1 MDGRIPIQKSIQL
14 ITEYMNTTSI
24 LRTEPLSSPFR
35 TEDPFMFCA
44 YHKDHYPKGNEN
56 LGINPDQLKGHSMG
70 SDFDPRLDFRMYHGS
85 DVPGFPY
92 HPHSGFE
99 TVTIAVEGAVDHSD
113 SLGGAGRFMNGD
125 VQWLTAGNGVQHSEM
140 FPLLHTD
147 KDNPFELFQIW
158 LNLPSKSKKVDAH
171 YKMLWSEDIPV
182 VESKDDNGKLTKV
195 NVIAGTLNGTKA
207 LDPNPNSWAADPANE
222 VVILTLKLDAGATFT
237 LPAAQTAVNRNVYF
251 HEGDALSIDGQ
262 NIKNNTRIVLNP
274 STPTT
279 IVNGDKETSLLLLQG
294 KPIGE
299 PVVQYGPFVANT
311 QAELHETMSLYQR
324 TEFGGWPWPM
334 REQVWDKDKGRFAK
348 FADGTEVVR

>member
-1 MDGRIPIQKSIQL
+1 MK
-14 ITEYMNTTSI
+14 THSI
-24 LRTEPLSSPFR
+24 LGAEPLAAPFK

-44 YHKDHYPKGNEN
+44 YHKDAYPKGNES
-56 LGINPDQLKGHSMG
+56 LGVNKDRLAGHSMG
-70 SDFDPRLDFRMYHGS
+70 SDFDPQLDFRMYHGS
-85 DVPGFPY
+85 NVPGFPY

-125 VQWLTAGNGVQHSEM
+125 VQWLTAGKGVQHSEM

-182 VESKDDNGKLTKV
+182 VELKDEKGKLAKV
-195 NVIAGTLNGTKA
+195 KVVAGTLNGTKA
-207 LDPNPNSWAADPANE
+207 LDPNPNSWAADPENE
-222 VVILTLKLDAGATFT
+222 IAIWTIKLEAGATFT
-237 LPAAQTAVNRNVYF
+237 LPSASKAVNRNIYF
-251 HEGDALSIDGQ
+251 HEGTELTIDGQ
-262 NIKNNTRIVLNP
+262 LLN
-274 STPTT
+274 SHARLKLDATQTTT
-279 IVNGDKETSLLLLQG
+279 IENGDEEASILLLQG

-311 QAELHETMSLYQR
+311 EQELHETMALYRQ

-334 REQVWDKDKGRFAK
+334 REQVWDKNKGRFAK
-348 FADGTEVVR
+348 FADGTEVVK

>member
-1 MDGRIPIQKSIQL
+1 MS
-14 ITEYMNTTSI
+14 TTSI
-24 LRTEPLSSPFR
+24 IHIEPLSAPF
-35 TEDPFMFCA
+35 TTQDPFMFCA
-44 YHKDHYPKGNEN
+44 YHKDAYPKGNEN
-56 LGINPDQLKGHSMG
+56 LGLSPEQLRGRNMG
-70 SDFDPRLDFRMYHGS
+70 SDFDPRNDFRMYHGS
-85 DVPGFPY
+85 SVPGFPY

-182 VESKDDNGKLTKV
+182 VELKDNNNKTAKV
-195 NVIAGTLNGTKA
+195 NVIAGSLEGVEA
-207 LDPNPNSWAADPANE
+207 LDPNPNSWAADPEND
-222 VVILTLKLDAGATFT
+222 VTILTIKLEPGASLT
-237 LPAAQTAVNRNVYF
+237 LPSSSKKVHRNIYF
-251 HEGDALSIDGQ
+251 HDGNSLSIEGK
-262 NIKNNTRIVLNP
+262 NIPGNSRIVLDANN
-274 STPTT
+274 STTL
-279 IVNGDKETSLLLLQG
+279 INGDEEASLLLLQG

-311 QAELHETMSLYQR
+311 EQELRETMALYQR

-348 FADGTEVVR
+348 FADGTEVVK